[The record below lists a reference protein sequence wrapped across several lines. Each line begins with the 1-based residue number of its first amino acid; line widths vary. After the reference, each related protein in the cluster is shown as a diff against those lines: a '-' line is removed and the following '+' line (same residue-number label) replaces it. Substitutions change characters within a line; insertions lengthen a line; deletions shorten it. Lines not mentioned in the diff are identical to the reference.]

1 MRRKASRFAQKVVP
15 FVFLSP
21 FLVMFALFRL
31 WPIISAFHL
40 SFQELKGVGASR
52 FIGMANY
59 VNLLS
64 DRRFISSFLTTTYYT
79 IATLVTLIPIPLVL
93 SVLLFQRNLPGRNVF
108 RTLIFLPSLTSLV
121 VVGTVFRLI
130 LADTGGLVNTVLG
143 LFGVPPLRWLLV
155 PSLAVPSL
163 AILALW
169 RWTGMNIVYFS
180 SGLTTIPAE
189 IYEAAKLDGAEG
201 FSLFRYITVPMIKPI
216 IVFVVTISIIGGYQV
231 FVEPYILYPGGRTP
245 GEAGLT
251 VAVYLYRTA
260 FRNFNMGYAAAI
272 GVLLAGIIFVVSLVQ
287 FQFSGFFRR

>member
-1 MRRKASRFAQKVVP
+1 MVKNRRFARRIVP

-21 FLVMFALFRL
+21 FLVMFALFRV

-40 SFQELKGVGASR
+40 SFQELKGIGTSTFVGVS
-52 FIGMANY
+52 NY
-59 VNLLS
+59 VTLLS
-64 DRRFISSFLTTTYYT
+64 DRRFVSSFLTTSYYT
-79 IATLVTLIPIPLVL
+79 AATLLTLIPIPLVL
-93 SVLLFQRNLPGRNVF
+93 SVLLFQRNLPGRNLF

-130 LADTGGLVNTVLG
+130 LADTGGLVNTFLG
-143 LFGVPPLRWLLV
+143 LFGVQPLRWLLV

-163 AILALW
+163 TILALW

-180 SGLTTIPAE
+180 SGLTTIPSE
-189 IYEAAKLDGAEG
+189 VYEAARLDGAEG

-216 IVFVVTISIIGGYQV
+216 IIFVITISIIGGYQV

-272 GVLLAGIIFVVSLVQ
+272 GVVLAGIIFAVSLVQ
-287 FQFSGFFRR
+287 FQASGFFKR

>member
-1 MRRKASRFAQKVVP
+1 MAKSRRFARKIVP

-21 FLVMFALFRL
+21 FLIMFVLFRV
-31 WPIISAFHL
+31 WPIVSAFHL
-40 SFQELKGVGASR
+40 SFQELKGIGTSR
-52 FIGMANY
+52 FVGISNY
-59 VNLLS
+59 TTLLS
-64 DRRFISSFLTTTYYT
+64 DRRFVSSFLTTSYYT
-79 IATLVTLIPIPLVL
+79 AATLLTLIPIPLVL
-93 SVLLFQRNLPGRNVF
+93 SVLLFQRHLPGRNLF

-130 LADTGGLVNTVLG
+130 LADTGGLVNTILG
-143 LFGVPPLRWLLV
+143 LFGVSPLRWLLV

-163 AILALW
+163 TMLALW

-180 SGLTTIPAE
+180 SGLTTIPSE
-189 IYEAAKLDGAEG
+189 VYEAARLDGAEG

-216 IVFVVTISIIGGYQV
+216 IVFVITISIIGGYQV

-272 GVLLAGIIFVVSLVQ
+272 GVVLAGIIFVVSLVQ
-287 FQFSGFFRR
+287 FQVSGFFRR

>member
-1 MRRKASRFAQKVVP
+1 MARSRRFARKIVP
-15 FVFLSP
+15 FVFLAP
-21 FLVMFALFRL
+21 FLVMFVLFRV

-40 SFQELKGVGASR
+40 SFQELKGIGTSTFVGIS
-52 FIGMANY
+52 NY
-59 VNLLS
+59 ATLLS
-64 DRRFISSFLTTTYYT
+64 DRRFVSSFLTTSYYT
-79 IATLVTLIPIPLVL
+79 AATLLTLIPIPLVL
-93 SVLLFQRNLPGRNVF
+93 SVLLFQRNLPGKNLF

-130 LADTGGLVNTVLG
+130 LADTGGLVNTFLG
-143 LFGVPPLRWLLV
+143 LFGISPLRWLLV

-163 AILALW
+163 TILALW

-180 SGLTTIPAE
+180 SGLTTIPSE
-189 IYEAAKLDGAEG
+189 VYEAARLDGAEG

-216 IVFVVTISIIGGYQV
+216 IVFVITISIIGGYQV

-272 GVLLAGIIFVVSLVQ
+272 GVVLAGIIFAVSLVQ
-287 FQFSGFFRR
+287 FQISGFFRR